1 LPPEITAVW
10 YWPVDDNET
19 DRKSPLGYVDAD
31 VVNFCVGA
39 TVPKLASNPP
49 LPVRVVTFV
58 GDWKTVAAVAAAAAV
73 QFCPS
78 LETTM
83 PPLLPPPPPATN
95 WTPDP
100 PTTARLYC
108 EFVATL
114 PTCVE
119 NAAALSV

>member
-1 LPPEITAVW
+1 MKF
-10 YWPVDDNET
+10 DC
-19 DRKSPLGYVDAD
+19 
-31 VVNFCVGA
+31 VVNLCVSA

-58 GDWKTVAAVAAAAAV
+58 GVWNTVDAAAAV

-78 LETTM
+78 FETAI
-83 PPLLPPPPPATN
+83 PPRPPATN

-114 PTCVE
+114 LTCVE
-119 NAAALSV
+119 NAVALSV

>member
-1 LPPEITAVW
+1 MPPETTAVW

-19 DRKSPLGYVDAD
+19 ARKSPLGYVDAD
-31 VVNFCVGA
+31 VVNLCVSA

-49 LPVRVVTFV
+49 LPVRVVVFV
-58 GDWKTVAAVAAAAAV
+58 GDWKTVAAADAAAV

-78 LETTM
+78 LETAM
-83 PPLLPPPPPATN
+83 PPRPPATN

-108 EFVATL
+108 EFTATL

>member
-1 LPPEITAVW
+1 L
-10 YWPVDDNET
+10 
-19 DRKSPLGYVDAD
+19 KSPLTYVAGT
-31 VVNFCVGA
+31 VNLCVSA

-49 LPVRVVTFV
+49 LPVDVLYAATFV
-58 GDWKTVAAVAAAAAV
+58 GVWKTVAAPDAAAV

-78 LETTM
+78 LETAIP
-83 PPLLPPPPPATN
+83 PPLPPRPPATN

-114 PTCVE
+114 PTWVE

>member
-1 LPPEITAVW
+1 
-10 YWPVDDNET
+10 VDDNET
-19 DRKSPLGYVDAD
+19 ARKSPLGYVDAD
-31 VVNFCVGA
+31 VVNLCVSA

-49 LPVRVVTFV
+49 LPVRVVVFV
-58 GDWKTVAAVAAAAAV
+58 GDWKTVAAPAAAAV

-78 LETTM
+78 LETAM
-83 PPLLPPPPPATN
+83 PPRPPATN

-114 PTCVE
+114 LTWVE

>member
-1 LPPEITAVW
+1 MKF
-10 YWPVDDNET
+10 DC
-19 DRKSPLGYVDAD
+19 
-31 VVNFCVGA
+31 VVNLCVSA

-49 LPVRVVTFV
+49 LPAAVLYAATFV
-58 GDWKTVAAVAAAAAV
+58 GVWNTVAAPDAVAAV

-78 LETTM
+78 LETAR
-83 PPLLPPPPPATN
+83 PPRPPATN

-108 EFVATL
+108 EFTATL
-114 PTCVE
+114 LTWVE

>member
-1 LPPEITAVW
+1 MENQL
-10 YWPVDDNET
+10 
-19 DRKSPLGYVDAD
+19 PLGYVAG
-31 VVNFCVGA
+31 VVNLCVSA

-49 LPVRVVTFV
+49 LPVRVVVFV
-58 GDWKTVAAVAAAAAV
+58 GVWKTVAVVPAAAAV

-78 LETTM
+78 FETASPV
-83 PPLLPPPPPATN
+83 PPRPPATN

-108 EFVATL
+108 EFTATL
-114 PTCVE
+114 LTCVE

>member
-1 LPPEITAVW
+1 ME
-10 YWPVDDNET
+10 YQD
-19 DRKSPLGYVDAD
+19 PLGYVAG
-31 VVNFCVGA
+31 VVNLCVSA

-58 GDWKTVAAVAAAAAV
+58 GVWNTVDAPAPAAAD

-78 LETTM
+78 LETAI
-83 PPLLPPPPPATN
+83 PPRPPATN

-108 EFVATL
+108 EFVAIL
-114 PTCVE
+114 ETCVE

>member
-1 LPPEITAVW
+1 MENQL
-10 YWPVDDNET
+10 
-19 DRKSPLGYVDAD
+19 PLGYVAG
-31 VVNFCVGA
+31 VVNLCVSA

-49 LPVRVVTFV
+49 LPVRVVVFV
-58 GDWKTVAAVAAAAAV
+58 GVWKTVVAPDAAAV

-78 LETTM
+78 FETAR
-83 PPLLPPPPPATN
+83 PPRPPATN

-108 EFVATL
+108 EFTATL

>member
-1 LPPEITAVW
+1 MPFKL
-10 YWPVDDNET
+10 
-19 DRKSPLGYVDAD
+19 PLGYVAG
-31 VVNFCVGA
+31 VVNLCVSA

-49 LPVRVVTFV
+49 LPVDVLYAATFV
-58 GDWKTVAAVAAAAAV
+58 GVWKTVVVVPAAAAV

-78 LETTM
+78 FETAM
-83 PPLLPPPPPATN
+83 PPRPPATN

-114 PTCVE
+114 LTWVE

>member
-1 LPPEITAVW
+1 VE
-10 YWPVDDNET
+10 DNDT
-19 DRKSPLGYVDAD
+19 DSQFALGYVAG
-31 VVNFCVGA
+31 VVNLCVSA

-49 LPVRVVTFV
+49 LPVRVVVFV
-58 GDWKTVAAVAAAAAV
+58 GVWKTVAAAVAAAD

-78 LETTM
+78 FETAI
-83 PPLLPPPPPATN
+83 PPRPPATN

-108 EFVATL
+108 EFTATL
-114 PTCVE
+114 LTWVE

>member
-1 LPPEITAVW
+1 MPFKP
-10 YWPVDDNET
+10 
-19 DRKSPLGYVDAD
+19 PLGYVAGT
-31 VVNFCVGA
+31 VNLRVSA
-39 TVPKLASNPP
+39 TVPKAASNPP
-49 LPVRVVTFV
+49 LPVDVLYAATFV
-58 GDWKTVAAVAAAAAV
+58 GVWKTVVVVPDAAAV

-78 LETTM
+78 LETAM
-83 PPLLPPPPPATN
+83 PPRPPATN

-114 PTCVE
+114 LTWVE